1 MIVTFTITTP
11 MIHDA
16 REQAVRL
23 ATAQGFERVIVLSVL
38 RSGADSWEVKRQLF
52 RSM

>member
-1 MIVTFTITTP
+1 MIVTFTINTP

-23 ATAQGFERVIVLSVL
+23 AKAQGFERVTVLSVV
-38 RSGADSWEVKRQLF
+38 RAGMDGWEVKLQLF